1 MSAAHHL
8 DRAVQSAEDDL
19 LERGLFIERLGNA
32 LVAKDNSRATGV
44 VVGITGEWG
53 SGKSS
58 ILNLAAKH
66 LEDERKAVVVQFDPW
81 VVSGRDDLIG
91 RLLMQVAKKLGKDK
105 RTKSLAIS
113 FLDYLDALTPA
124 IDTVATAKGVLGLGK
139 MIKGVSTLSRQKL
152 SKLPDLHQQREGLKK
167 ILAETSVPIVVM
179 IDELDRLDDGE
190 IRAMAQ
196 FVRAVGDFDRISY
209 LLAYDQRRVA
219 EALGDGDSD
228 RGLSYLEKIV
238 QYQIPLPVT
247 FPGELHRLLERA
259 LDTIAQDR
267 ALPADW
273 RAAPRY
279 GELLN
284 LLIPGVLDTPR
295 DIRRFGG
302 MFDVQCAMLDE
313 VNPVDLMGWAA
324 LLTKAPRTV
333 QAVHQTPALVGGPN
347 LSLGQGR
354 EFYVWQKRSPEDRL
368 EELALPRA
376 TDTPLANLLR
386 FLFPTPLGNNV
397 NTADRHPD
405 CLCFDRPLMTVLRY
419 GMPPGHFSRAEIWRF
434 LSADYAVR
442 RDVLERAIAE
452 DSLPLFIARFGE
464 LYGDFADLDHTQIW
478 LDLARYISENA
489 SPWPACMTPFHNLG
503 GRLLDAVLRNRR
515 TSAQV
520 VPHLH
525 DMVYALEAAAD
536 IHILPELVFDHFWI
550 YGLYNC
556 RQYDYAAV
564 LSETETVALAGRLAN
579 RMVQRFL
586 DEPDLVGRL
595 RTSIF
600 FFDLSRL
607 GAWTEECRDRLTEL
621 AEGTQLDSIVLLFF
635 GGNQIVGA
643 SGLDR
648 LLDLAVVQD
657 RARQRYA
664 AGFDN
669 DDPSLHA
676 AYYTLVERGLP
687 AD

>member
-66 LEDERKAVVVQFDPW
+66 LEDKRKAVVVQFDPW
-81 VVSGRDDLIG
+81 VVSGRDDLIR
-91 RLLMQVAKKLGKDK
+91 RLLIEVAKKLGRDE
-105 RTKSLAIS
+105 RTKGIANSVLKYVEALAPAAGVAGSVFGIPGLNVALTWTTKLAKKFLAEPSL
-113 FLDYLDALTPA
+113 DERHDALVEA
-124 IDTVATAKGVLGLGK
+124 LEDAK
-139 MIKGVSTLSRQKL
+139 
-152 SKLPDLHQQREGLKK
+152 
-167 ILAETSVPIVVM
+167 APIVVM

-247 FPGELHRLLERA
+247 SPRELHRLLDRA
-259 LDTIAQDR
+259 LDTITQDR
-267 ALPADW
+267 ELPAPW
-273 RAAPRY
+273 RSDPRHD
-279 GELLN
+279 ELLN
-284 LLIPGVLDTPR
+284 LLIPGILDTPR

-302 MFDVQCAMLDE
+302 MFDIQCAMLDE
-313 VNPVDLMGWAA
+313 VSLIDLMGWAA
-324 LLTKAPRTV
+324 LLTKAPRIV
-333 QAVHQTPALVGGPN
+333 QAIRQTPALVGGPN
-347 LSLGQGR
+347 LSLGQEH
-354 EFYVWQKRSPEDRL
+354 EFYAWQQRSLEDRL
-368 EELALPRA
+368 DALALPRE
-376 TDTPLANLLR
+376 TREPLTNLLR

-442 RDVLERAIAE
+442 RDVLDRAIAE
-452 DSLPLFIARFGE
+452 DTLPLFIARFGE

-478 LDLARYISENA
+478 LDLARHISENA
-489 SPWPACMTPFHNLG
+489 SPWPARMTPFHNLG
-503 GRLLDAVLRNRR
+503 GRFLDAVLRNRR
-515 TSAQV
+515 ISDHV
-520 VPHLH
+520 VVHLR
-525 DMVYALEAAAD
+525 DMVDALEAADD

-556 RQYDYAAV
+556 RQYDRPAI
-564 LSETETVALAGRLAN
+564 LSEAETVALAERLAAH
-579 RMVQRFL
+579 MVQRFL

-600 FFDLSRL
+600 FPDLSLL
-607 GAWTEECRDRLTEL
+607 GAWTEECRDRLTDL
-621 AEGTQLDSIVLLFF
+621 AQGPQLDSIVLLFF

-643 SGLDR
+643 SSLDR
-648 LLDLAVVQD
+648 LLDLAVVLG

-669 DDPSLHA
+669 DHPSLHA
-676 AYYTLVERGLP
+676 AYFTLVERGLP
-687 AD
+687 PD